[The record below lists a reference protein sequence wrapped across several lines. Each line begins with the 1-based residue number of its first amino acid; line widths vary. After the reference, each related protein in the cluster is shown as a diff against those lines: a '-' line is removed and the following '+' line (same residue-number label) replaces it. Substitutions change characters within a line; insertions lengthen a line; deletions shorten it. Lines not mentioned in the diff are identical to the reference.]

1 MKRFIALLLV
11 IVTVFL
17 TVTSCSLPNFSFD
30 ESGTTVTIGQWLTM
44 VNDAFGMQSY
54 LEEKPYFKNISSD
67 NPYFE
72 AVQIATEWDIV
83 NPKEPLDVSKK
94 LTWEKALITLVNA
107 GNFIP
112 IGSDDKDKINYGLN
126 NFDYSNAVFLMAVA
140 HKKWVNKRY
149 DQNIEHISYKE
160 NVVDLSDI
168 VKTNYDLNDNQV
180 VVSADLVKDVQE
192 GEIYI
197 LPSKENALEYD
208 YYKAENITVDG
219 QTAYISNS
227 VEDIELEDIA
237 DEVKLQGTTIPTAE
251 NTVMYDCNGN
261 IINEIQEYN
270 SMYNED
276 MSNNQLLGTTKTS
289 TTFTYNFKAGD
300 NDISLTYNLNGALNM
315 KVAVKPKP
323 IKIDDYSKID
333 GEISF
338 EISDLE
344 ITKDFDYSFW
354 SGLKSTSIKIN
365 YEAKSKLGLR
375 YSGKLVDAVGAPR
388 YSKDDVTGAGE
399 GRGTG
404 NGNGSFLTNFKRGV
418 LKDRNGR
425 GAKTVASKKVIP
437 ILKLNVY
444 NAGVAKICLDV
455 NLQFAVDGSISV
467 TITKSGT
474 QGLEYR
480 DGKLRY
486 IKEQDNDLDVDL
498 KAQIEFTLGFG
509 PALYLIGLKKSLL
522 GLELRFGVGASV
534 STTLHLATHDMCLVE
549 RLYINDNPPEDCE
562 IFADAKITADA
573 DAIQTLAEIQ
583 GGVYHI
589 ESGKTIDL
597 HIDTCFQVSAYLIL
611 DLSLTDSSYLAMV
624 IGNKFTIKWSFL
636 NSKNAK
642 FFSAHIDNNDWSN
655 AVVSWGFNSQSSCTL
670 NHKSFDKIEET
681 EETTKVTEIMQ
692 DENNDFGEFIVLSDF
707 RMEIGIGKKYP
718 INVMSIPKGYSM
730 SDVVYTSENTNIA
743 KVNSQG
749 VVEGISSGSTVI
761 EVKTKDGKNIAV
773 IVIEVI
779 GNNTVEFE
787 GIEL

>member
-72 AVQIATEWDIV
+72 TVQIATEWDIV

-126 NFDYSNAVFLMAVA
+126 NFEQLIRRDWLNKNIDYSNAVFLMAVA

-219 QTAYISNS
+219 ETAYISNS

-251 NTVMYDCNGN
+251 NTILYDGNGN
-261 IINEIQEYN
+261 IINSTAIEQVMERQGSPN
-270 SMYNED
+270 FQTLD
-276 MSNNQLLGTTKTS
+276 SNIKLDSYTH
-289 TTFTYNFKAGD
+289 TFKVGD
-300 NDISLTYNLNGALNM
+300 NNISLTYNFNGGLNM
-315 KVAVKPKP
+315 KASVKPAD
-323 IKIDDYSKID
+323 IKIDDNSKIK
-333 GEISF
+333 GEVSF
-338 EISDLE
+338 EVSNVA
-344 ITKDFDYSFW
+344 ITNDFDYSFW
-354 SGLKSTSIKIN
+354 SGLKSAMLKVDYQTKIN
-365 YEAKSKLGLR
+365 FGVT
-375 YSGKLVDAVGAPR
+375 YSNQIIDEVVAPE
-388 YSKDDVTGAGE
+388 YS
-399 GRGTG
+399 
-404 NGNGSFLTNFKRGV
+404 NGNGKFLTNLKRAA
-418 LKDRNGR
+418 LKDKNGK
-425 GAKTVASKKVIP
+425 GAKNIASKKVIR
-437 ILKLNVY
+437 ICSLNVY
-444 NAGVAKICLDV
+444 NAGLAKICLDV
-455 NLQFAVDGSISV
+455 NLNIAFNGSIYI
-467 TITKSGT
+467 TIT
-474 QGLEYR
+474 QGNTKGVEYR
-480 DGKLRY
+480 KGNLRF
-486 IKEQDNDLDVDL
+486 IKSQTDSVAAEL
-498 KAQIEFTLGFG
+498 KAQIEFTLGVG
-509 PALYLIGLKKSLL
+509 PGLYMIGLKKQLL
-522 GLELRFGVGASV
+522 GVEVKLGAGVSAV
-534 STTLHLATHDMCLVE
+534 TRV
-549 RLYINDNPPEDCE
+549 RLGTAEMNLIEEIVITDNPPEDCNSLS
-562 IFADAKITADA
+562 KLTV
-573 DAIQTLAEIQ
+573 LANIEDIKNIAEGQ
-583 GGVYHI
+583 GRVYDVDVGARV
-589 ESGKTIDL
+589 EL
-597 HIDTCFQVSAYLIL
+597 HTDTCFDISAYKIL
-611 DLSLTDSSYLAMV
+611 EFGLTDNSYLAGILGGKV
-624 IGNKFTIKWSFL
+624 KFKYTVW
-636 NSKNAK
+636 NNKNAR
-642 FFSAHIDNNDWSN
+642 FYCCHVDNDDWANATQCWGSASN
-655 AVVSWGFNSQSSCTL
+655 QSLCKL
-670 NHKSFDKIEET
+670 KYKPFDKIEET
-681 EETTKVTEIMQ
+681 EEATEFTEITQ
-692 DENNDFGEFIVLSDF
+692 DENIDFGELIVLSDF
-707 RMEIGIGKKYP
+707 RGEIGIGGNYY
-718 INVMSIPKGYSM
+718 INILQLPKGYSM
-730 SDVVYTSENTNIA
+730 SDIVYTSENTNIA